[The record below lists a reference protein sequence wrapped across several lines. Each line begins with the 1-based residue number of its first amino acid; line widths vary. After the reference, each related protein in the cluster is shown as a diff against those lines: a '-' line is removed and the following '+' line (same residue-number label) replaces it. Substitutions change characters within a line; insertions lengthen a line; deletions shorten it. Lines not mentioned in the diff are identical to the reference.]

1 MNPTPILG
9 KALQELDKAMQGT
22 LDGTKISAIKDTI
35 RGFAIAAALA
45 SAMAGLAP
53 GIAGVVALLT
63 QTGFVWATYVKI
75 NNTLGISMTKD
86 TAKFLGSAIVTNIA
100 LNASA
105 FIGAVIAAGL
115 LAFIPGLGSA
125 ASAAIDAAMGYVLIY
140 AAAIIY
146 LKLITHFVHPDG
158 TVSITESD
166 GTKDVIKDI
175 VRESSM
181 RDIIKEGRESFKEAK
196 KDGSL
201 DKAKAN
207 PKCPNCGA
215 DIQQGQKF
223 CSNCGLELSK

>member
-1 MNPTPILG
+1 
-9 KALQELDKAMQGT
+9 MQGT

-45 SAMAGLAP
+45 SAVAGLAP

-100 LNASA
+100 LNAGA

>member
-45 SAMAGLAP
+45 SAVAGLAP

-100 LNASA
+100 LNAGA

-181 RDIIKEGRESFKEAK
+181 RDIIKEG
-196 KDGSL
+196 GSHSRKPRRTAAWTRPRPTPSAPTVVPTYSR
-201 DKAKAN
+201 DRSSA
-207 PKCPNCGA
+207 PTA
-215 DIQQGQKF
+215 DW
-223 CSNCGLELSK
+223 N

>member
-22 LDGTKISAIKDTI
+22 LDGPKISAIKDTI

-45 SAMAGLAP
+45 SAVAGLAP

-100 LNASA
+100 LNAGA

>member
-45 SAMAGLAP
+45 SAVAGLAP

-100 LNASA
+100 LNAGA

-201 DKAKAN
+201 DKARAN

>member
-9 KALQELDKAMQGT
+9 KALQELDKAMQDT

-45 SAMAGLAP
+45 SAVAGLAP

-100 LNASA
+100 LNAGA

>member
-45 SAMAGLAP
+45 SAVAGLAP

-100 LNASA
+100 LNAGA

-201 DKAKAN
+201 DKAKAS

>member
-45 SAMAGLAP
+45 SAVAGLAP

-100 LNASA
+100 LNAGA

-146 LKLITHFVHPDG
+146 LKLLTHFVHPDG

>member
-35 RGFAIAAALA
+35 RGFAIAVALA
-45 SAMAGLAP
+45 SAVAGLAP

-100 LNASA
+100 LNAGA

>member
-1 MNPTPILG
+1 MNSTPILG

-45 SAMAGLAP
+45 SAVAGLAP

-100 LNASA
+100 LNAGA

>member
-45 SAMAGLAP
+45 SAVAGLAP
-53 GIAGVVALLT
+53 GITGVVALLT

>member
-45 SAMAGLAP
+45 SAVAGLAP

-100 LNASA
+100 LNAGA

-166 GTKDVIKDI
+166 GTKDMIKDI
-175 VRESSM
+175 VKESSM

>member
-45 SAMAGLAP
+45 SAVAGLAP

-100 LNASA
+100 LNAGA

-146 LKLITHFVHPDG
+146 LKHITHIIHPDG
-158 TVSITESD
+158 TLNKSEDDSPKETINDIESQAN
-166 GTKDVIKDI
+166 IW
-175 VRESSM
+175 
-181 RDIIKEGRESFKEAK
+181 DIIKEGRESYKEAT
-196 KDGSL
+196 KDGSI
-201 DKAKAN
+201 DRAKAE

-215 DIQQGQKF
+215 DTAPGQKF
-223 CSNCGLELSK
+223 CSNCGTQLG

>member
-45 SAMAGLAP
+45 SAVAGLAP

-100 LNASA
+100 LNAGA

-201 DKAKAN
+201 DKDKAN

>member
-45 SAMAGLAP
+45 SAVAGLAP

-63 QTGFVWATYVKI
+63 QTGFVWTTYVKI

-100 LNASA
+100 LNAGA

>member
-1 MNPTPILG
+1 MNPTPILV

-45 SAMAGLAP
+45 SAVAGLAP

-100 LNASA
+100 LNAGA

>member
-100 LNASA
+100 LNAGA

-196 KDGSL
+196 KNGSL